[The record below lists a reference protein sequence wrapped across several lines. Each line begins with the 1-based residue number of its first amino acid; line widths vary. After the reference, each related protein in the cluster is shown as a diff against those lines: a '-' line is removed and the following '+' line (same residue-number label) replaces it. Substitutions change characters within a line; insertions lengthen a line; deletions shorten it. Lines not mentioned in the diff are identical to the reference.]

1 MLGMCKSA
9 PVEKILCSLVMAY
22 HSVAKLYIIFE
33 SRKIFAF
40 KMKLFLKISPA
51 GMGYL
56 PECVEF

>member
-40 KMKLFLKISPA
+40 KMKLF
-51 GMGYL
+51 
-56 PECVEF
+56 

>member
-33 SRKIFAF
+33 LRKIFAF
-40 KMKLFLKISPA
+40 KVKLYFKNFACRHGL
-51 GMGYL
+51 
-56 PECVEF
+56 FT

>member
-33 SRKIFAF
+33 LRKIFAF
-40 KMKLFLKISPA
+40 KMKLFKKFRLPA
-51 GMGYL
+51 WTIYL
-56 PECVEF
+56 NV